1 MTQEEQNQAFNIE
14 IPEEVVEGVYSNLAV
29 VMHSQSEF
37 VLDFVRL
44 IPGRQS
50 AKVKSRVILTPDNVK
65 RLVRVLQQNVYN
77 YEQEN
82 GVIQLPEDLQE
93 ADGYPQGAQA

>member
-50 AKVKSRVILTPDNVK
+50 AKVKSRVILAPDNVK

-93 ADGYPQGAQA
+93 AGGYPQGAQA